1 MISSIDGN
9 NTTSEWASISQ
20 QSTSSTVIYQGEL
33 EQQSDASESA
43 NDKLCED
50 PIPWS
55 SSPHQS
61 YLDYTMDP
69 KNKAND
75 FRSVVGSQDDETDIS
90 ALIMASTITSNFNRT
105 VTNVPDGSATNNDG
119 LILGDGRI
127 EYQPPKA
134 PPSAAIFVSSY
145 DPPIQPSMGAKDV
158 PSVIYVSPEDRP
170 PTLFRLF
177 GFGSGDTTSIGQQS
191 FLHFPNSNRRLLV
204 AFFVL
209 LFFTV
214 VLSITFIVLS
224 VGKDSNSSVNSS
236 ATGDNSLISTPPSG
250 NSPSPT
256 AFPTAPSPG
265 EMSPGPDNATT
276 SRPTRAPHIVSSTP
290 SPITNQTSAPVQ
302 QMTDGPTSQPS
313 NIPSTI
319 APTPVVSSDPTI
331 PSTLD
336 PTIAP
341 TDAPS
346 LGSTSSP
353 TGEPTPFPS
362 TSDPT
367 QSPSS
372 TPGTPSPTLTS
383 TSPPTPDPTHHPT
396 PKPTLAPVI
405 PETRG
410 PTEYPTSQPS
420 QSSTGSPTP
429 SALAPVPTTG
439 GVVASIQV
447 DKATYIQGENI
458 VITFKNDPPTS
469 SDWIAMQKLDST
481 SSSTST
487 WTAVLWVLAC
497 GTQTCTQPTSSGT
510 VVFGPSDPYEGDFAA
525 LTPGNYVMHLLR
537 GTGSYPSYA
546 ASDPFIIVAGA
557 PVTAPVAAP
566 AVAPI

>member
-209 LFFTV
+209 LFFTFS
-214 VLSITFIVLS
+214 LSLWVASSGLMS
-224 VGKDSNSSVNSS
+224 SSVIISFSS
-236 ATGDNSLISTPPSG
+236 PGSNTTPVWSSIFLASWNRSISLI
-250 NSPSPT
+250 
-256 AFPTAPSPG
+256 
-265 EMSPGPDNATT
+265 
-276 SRPTRAPHIVSSTP
+276 R
-290 SPITNQTSAPVQ
+290 
-302 QMTDGPTSQPS
+302 
-313 NIPSTI
+313 
-319 APTPVVSSDPTI
+319 
-331 PSTLD
+331 TLN
-336 PTIAP
+336 
-341 TDAPS
+341 
-346 LGSTSSP
+346 
-353 TGEPTPFPS
+353 
-362 TSDPT
+362 
-367 QSPSS
+367 
-372 TPGTPSPTLTS
+372 
-383 TSPPTPDPTHHPT
+383 
-396 PKPTLAPVI
+396 
-405 PETRG
+405 
-410 PTEYPTSQPS
+410 
-420 QSSTGSPTP
+420 
-429 SALAPVPTTG
+429 
-439 GVVASIQV
+439 VASISGF
-447 DKATYIQGENI
+447 DK
-458 VITFKNDPPTS
+458 
-469 SDWIAMQKLDST
+469 
-481 SSSTST
+481 
-487 WTAVLWVLAC
+487 
-497 GTQTCTQPTSSGT
+497 
-510 VVFGPSDPYEGDFAA
+510 
-525 LTPGNYVMHLLR
+525 
-537 GTGSYPSYA
+537 
-546 ASDPFIIVAGA
+546 
-557 PVTAPVAAP
+557 
-566 AVAPI
+566 